1 MSSLDF
7 AAFFRDVHGVTPLPW
22 QNRLAQHLLASNE
35 WPDLID
41 LPTASGKTACLDI
54 ALFHLAWCAD
64 CGEPWLAARRIV
76 FMVDRRIIV
85 DAAFDR
91 AEKIRKALAESCAP
105 AVTAVAEAL
114 LKLDGDTALICQKL
128 RGGMPRER
136 GFALNPA
143 QPMIISSTIDQIGS
157 RLLFRGYSMSPYS
170 WPLHAGLLGHDTL
183 LLLDEAHL
191 SYPFAQTIAAI
202 RREQAR
208 AEQALPNIR
217 PVKLVPLSATAQ
229 TTQGQPFQLDAQ
241 DISNDILAERRNAP
255 KPAQLVDGSAKAA
268 ERIKTLL
275 RETERIYTALESKT
289 PAVAVIVNRVRA
301 ARELY
306 EQLKKSKKMGDIQ
319 IELMI
324 GRSRPLDRDK
334 VAKRL
339 LARAGSNRSSSN
351 DERGLIVVATQSIE
365 VGADLDFQGMVTE
378 CASIDALRQRFGR
391 LDRLGRFRKA
401 MAVIVGGG
409 EPVDDPIYGSA
420 LSDTWQWLNN
430 VSQAEGVSRIVDFSI
445 AAMDATLPKEHAYL
459 AAPLRDCLPLTPAYV
474 QLLAQTSPTPMY
486 DPDVSSLLHGVGTIE
501 PDIQVIWRNALPMQ
515 KRGKDLLLDTGE
527 AELVGHMLKLMPPTS
542 LETLA
547 LPLSSVRTWLTG
559 AKGSNELTDIEGTAA
574 LDDEKPAKEPTTQQ
588 VWRRQQDN
596 WKAASVR
603 QLRPGDVI
611 VVSPSFGGCDEYGFA
626 PNSTNSVDDLSEEAR
641 TKLERER
648 VAFITEESIADLAP
662 SSDADVSAVWAKLTS
677 AYCDE
682 QSTAA
687 DLFSALLDSL
697 SLSSAELGWPEV
709 PTAELLLRKNGT
721 LYALALCSG
730 RPGEDDLSD
739 EGLSSSRTVPVS
751 LDRHNKGVGQ
761 RARLLARAV
770 GLPESYRTT
779 LGRAGDTHDIGKADP
794 RFQRLLRGSWGEGG
808 DQLLAKGLRSS
819 RTRKSEPSERH
830 EAYSVAVLNSYPS
843 LLDGI
848 ENSDL
853 ATYLVGSHH
862 GRGRPWMPDRADE
875 GTAFSI
881 EFEGTKLAYD
891 GTPQLGALEAGWP
904 SLYWRLIQGHGP
916 WGLAYLEA
924 VLRLADH
931 LQSRDEMKTGTP

>member
-22 QNRLAQHLLASNE
+22 QDRLAQHLLANNE
-35 WPDLID
+35 WPDLVD

-64 CGEPWLAARRIV
+64 RGEPWLAARRIV

-85 DAAFDR
+85 DAAFER
-91 AEKIRKALAESCAP
+91 AEKIRTALAKSSTP
-105 AVTAVAEAL
+105 AVKAVAEAL
-114 LKLDGDTALICQKL
+114 LKLDGDTALVCQKL

-136 GFALNPA
+136 GFAMNPA
-143 QPMIISSTIDQIGS
+143 QPMIISSTLDQIGS
-157 RLLFRGYSMSPYS
+157 RLLFRGYGMSPYS

-229 TTQGQPFQLDAQ
+229 TQGQPFQLDEQ
-241 DISNDILAERRNAP
+241 DFNNSILAERRNAP
-255 KPAQLVDGSAKAA
+255 KPAQLVDGSCKAA
-268 ERIKTLL
+268 DRIKALL
-275 RETERIYTALESKT
+275 HETERIYTSLDSKT
-289 PAVAVIVNRVRA
+289 PTVAVIVNRVRV
-301 ARELY
+301 ARELF
-306 EQLKKSKKMGDIQ
+306 EQLKTLHKSDDIQ

-334 VAKRL
+334 VASRL
-339 LARAGSNRSSSN
+339 LDRAGSNRMPSV
-351 DERGLIVVATQSIE
+351 DEHGLIVVATQSIE

-391 LDRLGRFRKA
+391 LDRLGHFRKA
-401 MAVIVGGG
+401 MAAIVGGG

-420 LSDTWQWLNN
+420 LPDTWQWLNK
-430 VSQAEGVSRIVDFSI
+430 VSQAQGDSRIVDFAI
-445 AAMDATLPKEHAYL
+445 AVMDATLPKEHAHL
-459 AAPLRDCLPLTPAYV
+459 AAPLRHCLPLTPAYV
-474 QLLAQTSPTPMY
+474 QLLTQTSPTPMY

-515 KRGKDLLLDTGE
+515 KRGKNLLLDKDETD
-527 AELVGHMLKLMPPTS
+527 LVEHMLDLMPPTS

-547 LPLSSVRTWLTG
+547 LPLSSVRTWLAG
-559 AKGSNELTDIEGTAA
+559 AKGSGELTDIEGIAA
-574 LDDEKPAKEPTTQQ
+574 LNDEAPAKKPLAQQ
-588 VWRRQQDN
+588 VWRRQQDG
-596 WKAASVR
+596 WRATSVR
-603 QLRPGDVI
+603 QLRPGDTI
-611 VVSPSFGGCDEYGFA
+611 VVPPSFGGCDEYGFA
-626 PNSTNSVDDLSEEAR
+626 PDSTNPVDDLSDEAR
-641 TKLERER
+641 ATLERER
-648 VAFITEESIADLAP
+648 VTFITVETVTGLAH
-662 SSDADVSAVWAKLTS
+662 SSDADHDTAWAKLAS
-677 AYCDE
+677 AYRDE
-682 QSTAA
+682 QPTAVDLLST
-687 DLFSALLDSL
+687 LLDSL
-697 SLSSAELGWPEV
+697 NLSSAELGWPEI
-709 PTAELLLRKNGT
+709 PTVELLLRKDGT
-721 LYALALCSG
+721 LYALALRSG

-739 EGLSSSRTVPVS
+739 EGLSSSRTVLVS
-751 LDRHNKGVGQ
+751 LDKHNKGVGQ
-761 RARLLARAV
+761 RARRLTDAV
-770 GLPESYRTT
+770 GLPESYHAT

-794 RFQRLLRGSWGEGG
+794 RFQRLLRGSWAEGG

-819 RTRKSEPSERH
+819 KVRKGEPSERH

-848 ENSDL
+848 KNTDL
-853 ATYLVGSHH
+853 TTYLVGSHH

-875 GTAFSI
+875 GTAFTL
-881 EFEGTKLAYD
+881 EFEGTRLAYD
-891 GTPQLGALEAGWP
+891 GAPQLGALEAGWP
-904 SLYWRLIQGHGP
+904 SLYWRLIQRYGP

-931 LQSRDEMKTGTP
+931 LQSRDEMKAGTP

>member
-7 AAFFRDVHGVTPLPW
+7 AAFFREVHGVTPLPW
-22 QNRLAQHLLASNE
+22 QNRLAQHLLANNE

-64 CGEPWLAARRIV
+64 RGEPWLAARRIV

-85 DAAFDR
+85 DAAFER
-91 AEKIRKALAESCAP
+91 AEKIRIALAESSAP
-105 AVTAVAEAL
+105 AVKVVAEAL
-114 LKLDGDTALICQKL
+114 FKLDVNTALVCQKL

-136 GFALNPA
+136 GFAMNPA
-143 QPMIISSTIDQIGS
+143 QPMIISSTLDQIGS
-157 RLLFRGYSMSPYS
+157 RLLFRGYGMSPYS

-217 PVKLVPLSATAQ
+217 PVKLIPLSATAQ
-229 TTQGQPFQLDAQ
+229 TQGQPFQLDEQ
-241 DISNDILAERRNAP
+241 DFNNSILAERRNAP
-255 KPAQLVDGSAKAA
+255 KPAQLVDGSGKAA
-268 ERIKTLL
+268 ERIKALL
-275 RETERIYTALESKT
+275 RETERIYTSLESEAPT
-289 PAVAVIVNRVRA
+289 VAVIVNRVRV
-301 ARELY
+301 ARELF
-306 EQLKKSKKMGDIQ
+306 EQLKKSHKSDDIQ

-334 VAKRL
+334 VASKL
-339 LARAGSNRSSSN
+339 LARAGSNRNPISG
-351 DERGLIVVATQSIE
+351 ERGLIVVATQSIE

-391 LDRLGRFRKA
+391 LDRLGHFRKA
-401 MAVIVGGG
+401 RAAIVGGG

-420 LSDTWQWLNN
+420 LSDTWQWLNK
-430 VSQAEGVSRIVDFSI
+430 VSQAHGGSRVVDFAIS
-445 AAMDATLPKEHAYL
+445 AMDTTLPKEHAHL
-459 AAPLRDCLPLTPAYV
+459 AAPLRECLPLTPAYV
-474 QLLAQTSPTPMY
+474 QLLAQTSPIPMY

-515 KRGKDLLLDTGE
+515 KRGKNLLLDKDETD
-527 AELVGHMLKLMPPTS
+527 LVGHMLDLMPPTS

-547 LPLSSVRTWLTG
+547 LPISSVRTWLTG
-559 AKGSNELTDIEGTAA
+559 AKGNSELTDIEGTAA
-574 LDDEKPAKEPTTQQ
+574 PDDEVPAKKPLAQQ
-588 VWRRQQDN
+588 VWRRQQDG
-596 WKAASVR
+596 WKATSVR
-603 QLRPGDVI
+603 QLRPGDTI
-611 VVSPSFGGCDEYGFA
+611 VVPPSFGGCDEYGFA
-626 PNSTNSVDDLSEEAR
+626 PDSTHPVNDLSDEAR

-648 VAFITEESIADLAP
+648 VTFITEESIAGLAT
-662 SSDADVSAVWAKLTS
+662 SSGADVSAAWAKLTS
-677 AYCDE
+677 VYRDE

-687 DLFSALLDSL
+687 DLFSALLDNL
-697 SLSSAELGWPEV
+697 KLSSAELECPET
-709 PTAELLLRKNGT
+709 PTAELLLRKDGT
-721 LYALALCSG
+721 FYGLALRSG

-739 EGLSSSRTVPVS
+739 EDLSSSRTVLVS
-751 LDRHNKGVGQ
+751 LDSHNKGVGQ
-761 RARLLARAV
+761 RARLLTSAV
-770 GLPESYRTT
+770 GLPEDYRVT

-794 RFQRLLRGSWGEGG
+794 RFQRLLRGSRGEGG

-819 RTRKSEPSERH
+819 KRCKSEPSERH

-848 ENSDL
+848 ENTDL

-875 GTAFSI
+875 GTAFALQ
-881 EFEGTKLAYD
+881 FEGIKLAYD
-891 GTPQLGALEAGWP
+891 GAPQLGALEAGWP
-904 SLYWRLIQGHGP
+904 SLYWSLVQRYGP

-931 LQSRDEMKTGTP
+931 LQSRDEMKAGIS

>member
-7 AAFFRDVHGVTPLPW
+7 AAFFHEVHGVKPLPW
-22 QNRLAQHLLASNE
+22 QNRLAQHLLVNNE

-64 CGEPWLAARRIV
+64 RGEPWLAARRIV

-85 DAAFDR
+85 DAACER
-91 AEKIRKALAESCAP
+91 AEKIRSTLAESSAP

-114 LKLDGDTALICQKL
+114 LKLGGDTALVCQKL

-136 GFALNPA
+136 AFAMNPA
-143 QPMIISSTIDQIGS
+143 QPMVISSTLDQIGS
-157 RLLFRGYSMSPYS
+157 RLLFRGYGMSPYS

-208 AEQALPNIR
+208 AEQALPNIK
-217 PVKLVPLSATAQ
+217 PVKLIPLSATAQ
-229 TTQGQPFQLDAQ
+229 AEGQPFQLDEQ
-241 DISNDILAERRNAP
+241 DFNNDILAERRNAP
-255 KPAQLVDGSAKAA
+255 KPAQLVDSSGNAA

-275 RETERIYTALESKT
+275 RETERIYTSLESGAPT
-289 PAVAVIVNRVRA
+289 VAVIVNRVRV
-301 ARELY
+301 ARELFD
-306 EQLKKSKKMGDIQ
+306 QLKKSHKSDDIH

-334 VAKRL
+334 VANRL
-339 LARAGSNRSSSN
+339 LARAGSNRNPSS

-391 LDRLGRFRKA
+391 LDRLGRFRRA
-401 MAVIVGGG
+401 MAAIVGGG
-409 EPVDDPIYGSA
+409 EAVDDPIYGSA
-420 LSDTWQWLNN
+420 LSDTWQWLNA
-430 VSQAEGVSRIVDFSI
+430 VSQAQGDSRIVDFSI
-445 AAMDATLPKEHAYL
+445 ASMDATLPKEHAHL

-486 DPDVSSLLHGVGTIE
+486 DPDVNSLLHGVGTIE
-501 PDIQVIWRNALPMQ
+501 PDIQVIWRKALPMQ
-515 KRGKDLLLDTGE
+515 KRGKNLLLDKDE
-527 AELVGHMLKLMPPTS
+527 ADLVGHMLDLMPPTS

-559 AKGSNELTDIEGTAA
+559 AKGGDELTDIEGTPA
-574 LDDEKPAKEPTTQQ
+574 LNNETPTKELLTKQ
-588 VWRRQQDN
+588 VWRRQQDGWTMTN
-596 WKAASVR
+596 IR
-603 QLRPGDVI
+603 QLRPGDTI
-611 VVSPSFGGCDEYGFA
+611 VVPPSFGGCDEYGFVPDSINPVA
-626 PNSTNSVDDLSEEAR
+626 DLSDEAR
-641 TKLERER
+641 ARLGRER
-648 VAFITEESIADLAP
+648 VAFIMEESVADLMP
-662 SSDADVSAVWAKLTS
+662 FSDYDVGAIWGKLAS
-677 AYCDE
+677 AYRDH
-682 QSTAA
+682 QLNAT
-687 DLFSALLDSL
+687 DLLATLLDSL
-697 SLSSAELGWPEV
+697 NLSSADLEWPGT
-709 PTAELLLRKNGT
+709 PNAELLLRKDGT
-721 LYALALCSG
+721 LYGLALRSG
-730 RPGEDDLSD
+730 HPGADDLSD
-739 EGLSSSRTVPVS
+739 EGLSSSRTVLVS

-761 RARLLARAV
+761 RARSLSNAV
-770 GLPESYRTT
+770 GLSESHRVT

-794 RFQRLLRGSWGEGG
+794 RFQRLLRGSWVEEG

-819 RTRKSEPSERH
+819 KRHKSEPSERH

-848 ENSDL
+848 EDTDL
-853 ATYLVGSHH
+853 ATFLVGSHH

-875 GTAFSI
+875 GTAFAL
-881 EFEGTKLAYD
+881 EFEGIKLAYD

-904 SLYWRLIQGHGP
+904 SLYWRLIQRYGP
-916 WGLAYLEA
+916 WGLAYMEA

-931 LQSRDEMKTGTP
+931 LQSRDEIKADFP